1 MNEILPLSIGLS
13 LVVSLVFSELFGI
26 LGTGLVVPG
35 YLALSFHHPKDIAL
49 TFLIAFLSYLCVEIL
64 SNFLLIFGKRKVV
77 FILLFGYFFGY
88 LLNYQV
94 LPDLDIT
101 YLSEVRG
108 IGFIIPGLIA
118 IWYERQGVL
127 ETTSVLIL
135 ASIFVKIL
143 LIFLLGTELETL

>member
-1 MNEILPLSIGLS
+1 
-13 LVVSLVFSELFGI
+13 
-26 LGTGLVVPG
+26 
-35 YLALSFHHPKDIAL
+35 
-49 TFLIAFLSYLCVEIL
+49 
-64 SNFLLIFGKRKVV
+64 KRKVV

-88 LLNYQV
+88 LLNYQI
-94 LPDLDIT
+94 LPDIEIG

-118 IWYERQGVL
+118 VWYERQGVL